1 MAGLGPRH
9 AVGLPWPGLAHPMP
23 ARLVDDREH
32 AETLQQ
38 PCTWHLQESS
48 PGIAA
53 GQRTADEMR
62 TLIRAR
68 LGVAVEI
75 LDPRHA
81 QDQSLG
87 FDHRAVGSFKTQRS
101 EERSVGKECGSTCR
115 ARLYT

>member
-1 MAGLGPRH
+1 MAGLGPRP
-9 AVGLPWPGLAHPMP
+9 AVGLPWPGLAHPLP

-62 TLIRAR
+62 TLIRER
-68 LGVAVEI
+68 LGVAVE
-75 LDPRHA
+75 LLNPRHA
-81 QDQSLG
+81 HDQSPG
-87 FDHRAVGSFKTQRS
+87 FDDRAVGGFTLPPTIPLSTQ
-101 EERSVGKECGSTCR
+101 
-115 ARLYT
+115 